1 MNKIVVKGQV
11 MYFYNEAEAVPATQS
26 GFSIIE
32 FEFDE
37 AWEGFIKTAQF
48 SQKDKIVN
56 IKLIDDKCIVPYG
69 FEKGIV
75 KVGIRGDNTSND
87 VIASA
92 NNLELKIAE
101 SFDMNGEDYDPPLP
115 DLYNQLLKEIEKGNE
130 IAQSVRDD
138 ADAGKFDGAP
148 GPKGDIGPQGPQG
161 ETGEQGPIGE
171 TGPKGDKGDK
181 GDTGNTGPAGADGY
195 TPVRGVD
202 YWTAEDVQQIV
213 TEAVEHVKN
222 AMPEY
227 QLIESI
233 TISEGVTQ
241 VERTQTPEGEAYN
254 FDSVFVK
261 IQTEASDT
269 TTELRGRTYFD
280 NSETGFSYW
289 WFDGGIT
296 TSQRFMS
303 IEYFKRFGRF
313 VIERVVPSSLWGYIQ
328 QYPKDAMSITDAK
341 DKKITKLN
349 IYAQTG
355 NIPINSVIQI
365 WGAK

>member
-1 MNKIVVKGQV
+1 M
-11 MYFYNEAEAVPATQS
+11 
-26 GFSIIE
+26 
-32 FEFDE
+32 
-37 AWEGFIKTAQF
+37 
-48 SQKDKIVN
+48 N
-56 IKLIDDKCIVPYG
+56 IKLGNVNNVKGIKLQSSSNSCDIAVRGNYINNTSASDYNVLENKPLINGVELQGDKSSQDLGIKQEYTADDIQFTDGETFQQKYDSG
-69 FEKGIV
+69 QLKGEKG
-75 KVGIRGDNTSND
+75 D
-87 VIASA
+87 
-92 NNLELKIAE
+92 
-101 SFDMNGEDYDPPLP
+101 
-115 DLYNQLLKEIEKGNE
+115 
-130 IAQSVRDD
+130 
-138 ADAGKFDGAP
+138 
-148 GPKGDIGPQGPQG
+148 KGDIGPQGIQG
-161 ETGEQGPIGE
+161 EKGDTGEQGPIGE
-171 TGPKGDKGDK
+171 
-181 GDTGNTGPAGADGY
+181 TGPAGADGY

-213 TEAVEHVKN
+213 TEAVEQVKN

-241 VERTQTPEGEAYN
+241 IERTQTPEGEAYN
-254 FDSVFVK
+254 FDSLYIK
-261 IQTEASDT
+261 IQIEPSDT
-269 TTELRGRTYFD
+269 TTELRGRMYFD
-280 NSETGFSYW
+280 NSETGYSYW

-341 DKKITKLN
+341 DKKITKVN

>member
-1 MNKIVVKGQV
+1 MKIKVTETPNTQNINVAAESLDAQIAVKNEYVGGTGASDYNALENKPLINGVTLQGDKSLKDLGIKQEYTADDIHFTDGQTFQQKYDSGQLKG
-11 MYFYNEAEAVPATQS
+11 
-26 GFSIIE
+26 
-32 FEFDE
+32 
-37 AWEGFIKTAQF
+37 
-48 SQKDKIVN
+48 
-56 IKLIDDKCIVPYG
+56 
-69 FEKGIV
+69 EKGD
-75 KVGIRGDNTSND
+75 KGDTGPQGIQ
-87 VIASA
+87 
-92 NNLELKIAE
+92 
-101 SFDMNGEDYDPPLP
+101 GET
-115 DLYNQLLKEIEKGNE
+115 
-130 IAQSVRDD
+130 
-138 ADAGKFDGAP
+138 
-148 GPKGDIGPQGPQG
+148 GPKGDTGDTGPQGEKG
-161 ETGEQGPIGE
+161 ETGEQGP
-171 TGPKGDKGDK
+171 
-181 GDTGNTGPAGADGY
+181 TGPAGADGY

-213 TEAVEHVKN
+213 TQAVEQVKE

-233 TISEGVTQ
+233 TIDEGVTQ

-254 FDSVFVK
+254 FDSLYIK
-261 IQTEASDT
+261 IQIEPSDT
-269 TTELRGRTYFD
+269 TTELRGRMYFD
-280 NSETGFSYW
+280 NSETGYSYW

-341 DKKITKLN
+341 DKKITKVN